1 MSFGLR
7 VWGEDGALQM
17 NTDDFTYQVIHNQ
30 QYQAGIN
37 PIVVSIPGFT
47 VATGVASLLPVGNA
61 TAENALNAMPYIEVY
76 DGGVTIRGKHPQ
88 EPTTVLSTA
97 TVRLLVMR
105 YR

>member
-7 VWGEDGALQM
+7 TWSANGGLQM

-30 QYQAGIN
+30 QYQAGVN

-47 VATGVASLLPVGNA
+47 VATGVASLLPVGVP
-61 TAENALNAMPYIEVY
+61 TAQNSLNAMPYVEVY

-88 EPTTVLSTA
+88 EPGTVLSTA
-97 TVRLLVMR
+97 IVRLLVMR